1 MWTSHVNESKKQPN
15 LCYFFCTQM
24 RKTFLDPDEKNF
36 SGPRWE
42 KLFRIQKR
50 KNFAGHRREK
60 LFCTQLRKLFLH
72 PDEKKTLEEPS
83 RSTYHQINKR
93 KQHWLKMTHGRRNV
107 CSWLPKENILQFM
120 TMWISF
126 VVEDVFGTDLRG
138 IVWTPVDPRRRLSWS
153 ELGWCD
159 EWQLNATEVA
169 SPSSLSPPPPTW
181 TDPSGWLCPFQGVP
195 TTCPGPKVEYDR
207 AKGWSEPMLLHR

>member
-1 MWTSHVNESKKQPN
+1 M
-15 LCYFFCTQM
+15 LLFCTQI

-93 KQHWLKMTHGRRNV
+93 KQH
-107 CSWLPKENILQFM
+107 
-120 TMWISF
+120 
-126 VVEDVFGTDLRG
+126 
-138 IVWTPVDPRRRLSWS
+138 
-153 ELGWCD
+153 
-159 EWQLNATEVA
+159 
-169 SPSSLSPPPPTW
+169 
-181 TDPSGWLCPFQGVP
+181 
-195 TTCPGPKVEYDR
+195 
-207 AKGWSEPMLLHR
+207 